1 MTLKTAKDDLQFE
14 YSVCAVIFGA
24 DESLLKINLL
34 DGFSFKRMSLKPSVD
49 GLDKIFDTNTMS
61 LRRDYE
67 LARINTDNL
76 DVICAVKHKEYK
88 RSVLGCDKQF
98 DAELNADYISLD
110 NQIRAIRLFVEG
122 PVRYKKIAFHYRSEE
137 YIMVNDVR
145 SNINMDGIFPIGE
158 AVRTQPISK
167 FHCTDEDAKKI
178 NRDLIGISFPFHDE
192 ALNSSHVYY
201 DLSYHTEKFISITL
215 LTTALEILFLEN
227 DHGSKKEMLAKRC
240 ACYLYDEPQ
249 IIRST
254 YDKLKDQYKK
264 RSEFVHDGKANGI
277 LDEDILF
284 LRECVRKSLLKVMS
298 STESKKQR
306 ITKLQSIVV
315 THNSLFGE

>member
-1 MTLKTAKDDLQFE
+1 MKTINDDLQFD
-14 YSVCAVIFGA
+14 YSVYAVIFGA
-24 DESLLKINLL
+24 DETLLNISLK
-34 DGFSFKRMSLKPSVD
+34 DGFSFKRLSLMPRKD
-49 GLDKIFDTNTMS
+49 GLDKVFDTDS
-61 LRRDYE
+61 LGLRVDYE
-67 LARINTDNL
+67 GARIDNDTL
-76 DVICAVKHKEYK
+76 DVICAVKRKRYL
-88 RSVLGCDKQF
+88 RSVIGCDKQF
-98 DAELNADYISLD
+98 DEESYTDLVSLD
-110 NQIRAIRLFVEG
+110 NQIRVIRLLNEA
-122 PVRYKKIAFHYRSEE
+122 PVRFKKIVSRLHSEE

-145 SNINMDGIFPIGE
+145 SEMNIKCSRPIGE
-158 AVRTQPISK
+158 AIRTQPFSR
-167 FHCTDEDAKKI
+167 FHCSDDEAKEI
-178 NRDLIGISFPFHDE
+178 NRGIVDIHFPLHDE
-192 ALNSSHVYY
+192 LLNSCHMYY

-284 LRECVRKSLLKVMS
+284 LRECVRMSLLKVMS